1 MANSGGEGHMSLEK
15 EVQFWKQ
22 QALAYKQNAE
32 EAREEL
38 EEYRISSR
46 ELELELETQLEQAEH
61 KQADILANNERLQRE
76 LESLKEHMQIQQCSS
91 QQQITKLQDELAQV
105 TAHRNELEAYI
116 RELEQMNDDLERAK
130 RQTVVSLEDFER
142 RLNEAI
148 ERNAFLESELEEKDT
163 LAITVQ
169 RLKDET
175 RDLCQELAVQKLKG
189 DIVAPRLT
197 ENVPSKVL
205 ADVVEKKNVE
215 LQVVP
220 TEALALKENIMSQSN
235 TNVIPLTP
243 SARINALN
251 IVGDLLHKV
260 GALESKLAS
269 CRNYI
274 NVQQHQHQLNGSTQ
288 FPSNRPR
295 VLQQSSLT
303 STNASS
309 PVSYATIV

>member
-1 MANSGGEGHMSLEK
+1 MAGAGETHGSAEK
-15 EVQFWKQ
+15 EIQYWKQ
-22 QALAYKQNAE
+22 QALASKQSAD

-38 EEYRISSR
+38 EEFRISSR
-46 ELELELETQLEQAEH
+46 ELELELETQLEQAER
-61 KQADILANNERLQRE
+61 KYSELIANNERLQRE
-76 LESLKEHMQIQQCSS
+76 LDSVKEHLQIQQGSS

-105 TAHRNELEAYI
+105 TAHRDELEKYI

-175 RDLCQELAVQKLKG
+175 RDLCQELAVQKQKG
-189 DIVAPRLT
+189 DLVAPRFSDSSALKAKL
-197 ENVPSKVL
+197 EP
-205 ADVVEKKNVE
+205 ADVKVDMPSLPAEVLTVKDNTST
-215 LQVVP
+215 P
-220 TEALALKENIMSQSN
+220 ASN
-235 TNVIPLTP
+235 ANHLPFTP
-243 SARINALN
+243 AARINALN

-269 CRNYI
+269 CRNYVSLPQQQVPNANAVGS
-274 NVQQHQHQLNGSTQ
+274 NVSRG
-288 FPSNRPR
+288 PPR
-295 VLQQSSLT
+295 VLQPSLPVAIAT
-303 STNASS
+303 S
-309 PVSYATIV
+309 PATII